1 MAAESPELEPFVGP
15 RPFRRTEEDRIRF
28 FGRDRE
34 TEEIVSLIL
43 SHSVVLVYAQSGAG
57 KTSLFEAQV
66 APALGTSGFTVFPL
80 ARVRAAIPEGIE
92 PAAVENIY
100 AFAALL
106 SIAQPEGGRGE
117 ADASPAGASLAGATL
132 QMYLQ
137 ANGSEPPSPRC
148 IVFDQFEEI
157 FTDESVFALRPTR
170 WQEEQVEFFRQVE
183 QAVRSDPLLRAV
195 FVIRKEHLAELDRFA
210 GLLPEGFQTR
220 FHLEPLGRE
229 AAIAAVKLPVR
240 NTRRSFADG
249 VPEELVDKLLLMRVD
264 VGAGEIREV
273 RGRLVE
279 PLHLQLVCQSLWD
292 ELDAD
297 DTVITK
303 EHLRTLGDVDQ
314 VLGQLYDGAVRA
326 ASAAGGISEKR
337 LRRRIES
344 DFITPAGTRG
354 IVFVG
359 DEADGAGFRKAV
371 DELERQ
377 HLVRAE
383 WRAGADWHEL
393 THDRLIQP
401 IRASNAR
408 YRAVAA
414 RRVRRL
420 VAIAVAVAAIAGGI
434 AAGVVFAETRDG
446 GSAGAREEG
455 FVLVQYSSLRATGST
470 APITRATF
478 DPDGKLVATASDE
491 GTVRL
496 WDWRTGRVVAE
507 LQGSQP
513 LTSVAF
519 SPDGSRVVTA
529 GADGAARVW
538 EWQTAT
544 LAAVLQSGRPAPLSS
559 AAFSPDGSRV
569 ATASADGTV
578 RVWSWRTKTVDIV
591 LPHPSQVTSA
601 AFSPADPRLLVT
613 ASSDGG
619 ARVWNW
625 RSGQDVVGL
634 AAGREPAP
642 LSSAAFGPDGEQ
654 IVTAGVDGVARVWS
668 WQEQRIDAEL
678 KHPAQVASA
687 VLSSPPTEFVVTA
700 AADGVA
706 RVWDW
711 RARKVAQELS
721 ASQEPAPLSNAA
733 VTPVGSFVVTAG
745 ADGIARIYGPAS
757 ASGSGAQEEES

>member
-15 RPFRRTEEDRIRF
+15 RPFRRTEEDRARF

-66 APALGTSGFTVFPL
+66 APSLGTNGFAVFPL
-80 ARVRAAIPEGIE
+80 ARVRATIPDGVD
-92 PAAVENIY
+92 PAAVENLY

-106 SIAQPEGGRGE
+106 SIAQ
-117 ADASPAGASLAGATL
+117 ADGDRAEPGATL
-132 QMYLQ
+132 APRTLQAYLQ

-170 WQEEQVEFFRQVE
+170 WQEEQVAFFRQVE

-210 GLLPEGFQTR
+210 NLLPEGFQTR

-240 NTRRSFADG
+240 NTRRSFAEG
-249 VPEELVDKLLLMRVD
+249 VAEELVDKLLLMRVD
-264 VGAGEIREV
+264 VGGGEIKEV

-292 ELDAD
+292 DLDAD

-314 VLGQLYDGAVRA
+314 VLGQLYDNAVRA
-326 ASAAGGISEKR
+326 ASTAGGISEKR

-354 IVFVG
+354 IVYVG
-359 DEADGAGFRKAV
+359 DEADGTGFRKAV

-377 HLVRAE
+377 HLIRAE

-408 YRAVAA
+408 YRAFAA

-420 VAIAVAVAAIAGGI
+420 VAIALAVAAIAGGI
-434 AAGVVFAETRDG
+434 V
-446 GSAGAREEG
+446 AGAVFTATTDNASSGARNEG
-455 FVLVQYSSLRATGST
+455 FLLVQYSSLRAAGTT
-470 APITRATF
+470 APLTRATF
-478 DPDGKLVATASDE
+478 NPDGKLVATASAD
-491 GTVRL
+491 GTVRV
-496 WDWRTGRVVAE
+496 WDWRTKRVVAE
-507 LQGSQP
+507 LPGSQP
-513 LTSVAF
+513 LSSVAF

-538 EWQTAT
+538 EWQTAM

-559 AAFSPDGSRV
+559 ATFSPDGSRV

-578 RVWSWRTKTVDIV
+578 RVWSWRTKRVDIV
-591 LPHPSQVTSA
+591 LPHPAQVTSA
-601 AFSPADPRLLVT
+601 AFNPADPNLLVT
-613 ASSDGG
+613 ASTDGG

-625 RSGQDVVGL
+625 PSGEGVVGL

-642 LSSAAFGPDGEQ
+642 LSSAAFGPDGER
-654 IVTAGVDGVARVWS
+654 IVTAGADGVARVWS
-668 WQEQRIDAEL
+668 WQEERIDAEL
-678 KHPAQVASA
+678 EHPAQVASA
-687 VLSSPPTEFVVTA
+687 VLSSPPTQFVVTA
-700 AADGVA
+700 GADGVA

-711 RARKVAQELS
+711 RARRVAQELS

-745 ADGIARIYGPAS
+745 SDGVARIYGPAS
-757 ASGSGAQEEES
+757 ASGSGVEEEAS

>member
-15 RPFRRTEEDRIRF
+15 RPFRRTEEDRARF

-66 APALGTSGFTVFPL
+66 APALGTNGFTVFPL
-80 ARVRAAIPEGIE
+80 ARVRATIPDGVDA
-92 PAAVENIY
+92 AAVENLY

-106 SIAQPEGGRGE
+106 SIAQADGDRPE
-117 ADASPAGASLAGATL
+117 AGTSLATKTL
-132 QMYLQ
+132 HAYLQ
-137 ANGSEPPSPRC
+137 ANGGEPPSPRC

-170 WQEEQVEFFRQVE
+170 WQEEQMAFFRQVD

-210 GLLPEGFQTR
+210 NLLPEGFHTR

-240 NTRRSFADG
+240 NTRRSFAEG
-249 VPEELVDKLLLMRVD
+249 VPEELVEKLLLMRVD
-264 VGAGEIREV
+264 VGGGEIKEV
-273 RGRLVE
+273 PGRLVE
-279 PLHLQLVCQSLWD
+279 PLHLQLVCQSLWE

-297 DTVITK
+297 DTLITK

-314 VLGQLYDGAVRA
+314 VLGQLYDNAVRA
-326 ASAAGGISEKR
+326 ASAAGGIPEKR

-359 DEADGAGFRKAV
+359 DEADGAGFRTAV

-377 HLVRAE
+377 HLIRAE

-408 YRAVAA
+408 YRAIAA

-420 VAIAVAVAAIAGGI
+420 VAIALAVAAIAGGI
-434 AAGVVFAETRDG
+434 VAGAVFTSGG
-446 GSAGAREEG
+446 GSAVAREEG
-455 FVLVQYSSLRATGST
+455 FVLVENSSLRT
-470 APITRATF
+470 AGAVADPAVAVTRA
-478 DPDGKLVATASDE
+478 
-491 GTVRL
+491 
-496 WDWRTGRVVAE
+496 
-507 LQGSQP
+507 
-513 LTSVAF
+513 AF
-519 SPDGSRVVTA
+519 SPDGRLVVTANADGTAQVWDWRAKSSLAELRAGSQPLSSAAFSPDGRWVVTA

-538 EWQTAT
+538 DWQTT
-544 LAAVLQSGRPAPLSS
+544 TVAAVLRAGRPAPLSS
-559 AAFSPDGSRV
+559 AAFSPDGRRV
-569 ATASADGTV
+569 ATAGADGTV
-578 RVWSWRTKTVDIV
+578 RVWSWRTRRVDIL
-591 LPHPSQVTSA
+591 LPHPAQVTSA
-601 AFSPADPRLLVT
+601 AFSPADPSLLVT
-613 ASSDGG
+613 ASTDGG

-625 RSGQDVVGL
+625 PSGMGVVGL

-642 LSSAAFGPDGEQ
+642 LSSAAFGPDGER
-654 IVTAGVDGVARVWS
+654 IVTAGADGVARVWS
-668 WQEQRIDAEL
+668 WREERIDAEL
-678 KHPAQVASA
+678 EHPAQVASA
-687 VLSSPPTEFVVTA
+687 VLSSPPTQFVVTA
-700 AADGVA
+700 SADGVA

-711 RARKVAQELS
+711 RARRVAQELS

-745 ADGIARIYGPAS
+745 TDGVARIYGPAS
-757 ASGSGAQEEES
+757 ASGRGATEEAS

>member
-1 MAAESPELEPFVGP
+1 MVAESPELEPFVGP
-15 RPFRRTEEDRIRF
+15 RPFRRTEEDRARF

-34 TEEIVSLIL
+34 TEEIASLIL

-57 KTSLFEAQV
+57 KTSLFEAQI
-66 APALGTSGFTVFPL
+66 APALGTNGFTVFPL
-80 ARVRAAIPEGIE
+80 ARVRATIPDGVD
-92 PAAVENIY
+92 PAAVENLY
-100 AFAALL
+100 TFAALL
-106 SIAQPEGGRGE
+106 SIAQADGE
-117 ADASPAGASLAGATL
+117 RAEQGSSLATKTL
-132 QMYLQ
+132 QGYLQ

-170 WQEEQVEFFRQVE
+170 WQEEQVAFFRQVE
-183 QAVRSDPLLRAV
+183 QAVRGDPLLRAV

-210 GLLPEGFQTR
+210 TLLPEGFHTR

-240 NTRRSFADG
+240 NTARSFAEG

-264 VGAGEIREV
+264 VGGGEIKEV

-279 PLHLQLVCQSLWD
+279 PLHLQLVCQSLWED
-292 ELDAD
+292 LDAD
-297 DTVITK
+297 DRVITK

-314 VLGQLYDGAVRA
+314 VLGQLYDDAVRA
-326 ASAAGGISEKR
+326 AAAASGIPEKR

-359 DEADGAGFRKAV
+359 DDAGGAGFRNAV

-377 HLVRAE
+377 HLIRAE

-414 RRVRRL
+414 RRVRRV

-434 AAGVVFAETRDG
+434 VAGALFTETSG
-446 GSAGAREEG
+446 GSSAGAREDG
-455 FVLVQYSSLRATGST
+455 FVLVENSSLRTGSNVSV
-470 APITRATF
+470 TRAAF
-478 DPDGKLVATASDE
+478 NPDGRLVVTASAD
-491 GTVRL
+491 GTARV
-496 WDWRTGRVVAE
+496 WDWRAKSVLAQLRG
-507 LQGSQP
+507 GSQP
-513 LTSVAF
+513 LSSASF
-519 SPDGSRVVTA
+519 SPNGRWVVTA

-538 EWQTAT
+538 DWQAKSV
-544 LAAVLQSGRPAPLSS
+544 AAVLRAGRPAPLSS
-559 AAFSPDGSRV
+559 ATFSPDGSHV
-569 ATASADGTV
+569 ATAGADGTV
-578 RVWSWRTKTVDIV
+578 RVWSWQAGRVDIL
-591 LPHPSQVTSA
+591 LPHPAQVTSA
-601 AFSPADPRLLVT
+601 AFSPADPSLLVT
-613 ASSDGG
+613 ASTDGG

-625 RSGQDVVGL
+625 RGGEGEVGL

-642 LSSAAFGPDGEQ
+642 LSSAAFSPEGER
-654 IVTAGVDGVARVWS
+654 IVTAGADGVARVWS
-668 WQEQRIDAEL
+668 WREERIEANLE
-678 KHPAQVASA
+678 HPAQVASA
-687 VLSSPPTEFVVTA
+687 VLSSPPTQFVVTA
-700 AADGVA
+700 SADGVA

-711 RARKVAQELS
+711 RARRVAQELS

-745 ADGIARIYGPAS
+745 ADGVARIYGPAS
-757 ASGSGAQEEES
+757 ASG